1 MGQDSS
7 PACTATSPS
16 APTDVTSPG
25 QPPVSSWRSVD
36 QGGPAPRAAIREVP
50 TAGVLGM
57 VRLCAGASASG
68 RKLLV
73 SSKPVCPKKEG
84 RESSNMGERENL
96 VSSCVLPP
104 PYSSSPSSVP
114 QFVIIGNLGHGRR
127 TQQKASLV
135 FPCRQPPSSTEL
147 SSRPTHYKYIHT
159 ARLRSTIRP
168 VRVPPTRSVWLWR
181 VLKRRVLAGSGRIT
195 FFGPDL
201 PLVSSYFFLPNYS

>member
-104 PYSSSPSSVP
+104 PYSSSSSSVP
-114 QFVIIGNLGHGRR
+114 PIRYN
-127 TQQKASLV
+127 
-135 FPCRQPPSSTEL
+135 RQPRPRKTNTAKGLARVSMPATALQHRTLQPAHTLQVHTHRTPPFDDPPGTCPAHTLRLAVARSQTTGPRRKWTYNLLWSGPPSRL
-147 SSRPTHYKYIHT
+147 LIFFPTQ
-159 ARLRSTIRP
+159 L
-168 VRVPPTRSVWLWR
+168 
-181 VLKRRVLAGSGRIT
+181 
-195 FFGPDL
+195 
-201 PLVSSYFFLPNYS
+201 